1 MSRLSNK
8 YDAVIIGAGI
18 GGLVCGCYLAKAGMK
33 VLIVEKNPSV
43 GGYCSSF
50 TREKYR
56 FDSCVH
62 YLGGCRKKGAIGKIF
77 SELGLEK
84 DISLIRADVS
94 DIFLTPAFN
103 FSIRSDFNNTIQQF
117 QKRFKNESNNIESF
131 FDFIRNSD
139 FASLFACL
147 KNKTFIELLREYFIE
162 DELINVFNAFIMCE
176 GSSIEKIS
184 ALAAVILFK
193 EYIIDGG
200 YYPIGGMQAFSN
212 GLLTNYKRCGG
223 HILLSMEITRILH
236 KNGEVEGVE
245 CSGGE
250 LKFFSKIVI
259 ANNGPR
265 DIFLKFLNG
274 AKPSKNFIDRLMHL
288 QPTISAFIVYLGLRR
303 SLSNVVERSRGLWFF
318 SHLNTSIVI
327 DNIKRGILK
336 DLASYFLCAFT
347 STHDKNA
354 APPNCESMQLIVGA
368 PFKNDIFWKNNKD
381 EFAASIVNMASAVFG
396 NFSDDIEVKEIATPQ
411 TLYSYTYNTEGA
423 LYGWESTLH
432 QCNKDLMPQ
441 EIDFIDGL
449 YLVGHWTTHESGQ
462 GGLGMVFHTART
474 LAKSI
479 LRRRKGELTRVS
491 I

>member
-1 MSRLSNK
+1 MNK
-8 YDAVIIGAGI
+8 ISDKYEAVIIGAGI

-50 TREKYR
+50 TRGKHR

-62 YLGGCRKKGAIGKIF
+62 YLGGCRKKGAIGQAF
-77 SELGLEK
+77 SELGIEK
-84 DISLIRADVS
+84 EISLIRADVS
-94 DIFLTPAFN
+94 DIFRTPSFN
-103 FSIRSDFNNTIQQF
+103 FSIKSDFNNTIQQF

-139 FASLFACL
+139 FASLFVHL
-147 KNKTFIELLREYFIE
+147 KNKTFADLLKEYFTE

-200 YYPIGGMQAFSN
+200 YYPVGGMQAFSN
-212 GLLTNYKRCGG
+212 GLLTNYKRYGG
-223 HILLSMEITRILH
+223 HSLLSMEVTKILY
-236 KNGEVEGVE
+236 KNGEMEGVE
-245 CSGGE
+245 CNSGE

-259 ANNGPR
+259 ANNNPY

-274 AKPSKNFIDRLMHL
+274 VKLNKDFINKLMHL
-288 QPTISAFIVYLGLRR
+288 QPTMSAFIVYLGLRR
-303 SLSNVVERSRGLWFF
+303 SLSNIAERSRGLWFF
-318 SHLNTSIVI
+318 SHLNTAPIV
-327 DNIKRGILK
+327 DNIKKGVLEG
-336 DLASYFLCAFT
+336 LASYFLCAFT

-354 APPNCESMQLIVGA
+354 APPNCESIQLIVGA

-381 EFAASIVNMASAVFG
+381 EFAANIINTASEVFG
-396 NFSDDIEVKEIATPQ
+396 NFSDDIEVKEVATPQ
-411 TLYSYTYNTEGA
+411 TLYRYTYNIEGA
-423 LYGWESTLH
+423 LYGWESTLR
-432 QCNKDLMPQ
+432 QCNKGLMPQ
-441 EIDFIDGL
+441 KINFINGL

-474 LAKSI
+474 LAKFIS
-479 LRRRKGELTRVS
+479 RQRKGNITHVS
-491 I
+491 V